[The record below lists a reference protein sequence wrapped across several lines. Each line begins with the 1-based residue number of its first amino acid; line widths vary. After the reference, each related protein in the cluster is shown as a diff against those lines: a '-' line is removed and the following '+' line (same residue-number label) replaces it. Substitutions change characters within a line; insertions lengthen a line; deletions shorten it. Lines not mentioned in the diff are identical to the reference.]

1 MQTKGRAVRGL
12 LVEKFIN
19 EKNLSKGTIS
29 QPKYQDYQLVRYLRP
44 DWFFEN

>member
-1 MQTKGRAVRGL
+1 MWK
-12 LVEKFIN
+12 KIFN

-44 DWFFEN
+44 DCFFENFKI